1 VRKDGADYEVCRVS
15 MGGVMKLRI
24 ALMLMV
30 VLSGAPVAIRAQ
42 TPEPPPPLDLVTL
55 KDGSQIYG
63 DVIEMDNG
71 ELKIKIAFGVG
82 NFITV
87 KWDNVA
93 KLSVN
98 HPIPVHLKEGTVL
111 MTTVQEGP
119 DGQLSL
125 KVSPMAGPLTVPIE
139 SVKAINPLIQPSVVY
154 SGGLTAGLSQ
164 ASGNSH
170 LRSASLLGDMTGRSD
185 LLRLTL
191 LGRYIYGDDNGR
203 VITRNSRGTI
213 KLDFFVTKR
222 FYWFAASYFEQ
233 DTFQDLKLRTSLSS
247 GPGYQ
252 FIDKGDFASPYLKDM
267 TLYFESGLA
276 YFNEDFKIA
285 PDKTSLRARTSFKWN
300 WPILDEKVTFYHYDE
315 FFPSIQNTNDFYMT
329 SDQGVRFKLYEGL
342 VSGFQLTYRY
352 NNMPPPGI
360 KSSDTLFLWTVGY
373 SFDTSRKRT

>member
-1 VRKDGADYEVCRVS
+1 MKSLIAVTLIVLLLSVPD
-15 MGGVMKLRI
+15 VMQ
-24 ALMLMV
+24 
-30 VLSGAPVAIRAQ
+30 AQ
-42 TPEPPPPLDLVTL
+42 TPEPPPPLDLITL

-63 DVIEMDNG
+63 EVIEMGNG
-71 ELKIKIAFGVG
+71 ELKIKTAFGVG
-82 NFITV
+82 DFITV

-98 HPIPVHLKEGTVL
+98 HPIPFHLKEGTIL
-111 MTTVQEGP
+111 MATVQEGP
-119 DGQLSL
+119 EGKLLL
-125 KVSPMAGPLTVPIE
+125 KVEPMAGALTVPME
-139 SVKAINPLIQPSVVY
+139 SVKAINPLVQPPVVY

-170 LRSASLLGDMTGRSD
+170 LRSASLLGDLTGRSES
-185 LLRLTL
+185 LRLTL
-191 LGRYIYGDDNGR
+191 LGRYIYGDDHGR

-222 FYWFAASYFEQ
+222 FYWFVAAYFEQ
-233 DTFQDLKLRTSLSS
+233 DTFQDLNLRTSLSS

-252 FIDKGDFASPYLKDM
+252 FIDKADFAGPYLKDM

-285 PDKTSLRARTSFKWN
+285 ADKTSLRARASLKWN

-315 FFPSIQNTNDFYMT
+315 FFPSIQNTNDFYLT
-329 SDQGVRFKLYEGL
+329 SDQGVRFKLFEGL

-352 NNMPPPGI
+352 NNNPPPNV
-360 KSSDTLFLWTVGY
+360 KPSDTLFLWTVGY
-373 SFDTSRKRT
+373 SFDTSRNRA